1 MNISKISLQNNTP
14 RPAEDEREFGTIIN
28 SLQINSKI
36 SGEEPQVGSMQSM
49 GSMQSVGSIS
59 EFESDSNIGRSYFG
73 EGKDI
78 QVRKVSSSELL
89 LLAVL
94 AAFFFSL
101 GSNISR
107 LIL

>member
-36 SGEEPQVGSMQSM
+36 SGEEPQV

-101 GSNISR
+101 GSNISK